1 MQAVAVPGLPQFD
14 QSVDLAS
21 TLAAAVV
28 HVQWPDGSQGI
39 ADGDILVCPSTSP
52 PWSPYFAVVAAVVT
66 DAGGVV
72 SHAAIEAREYGIPA
86 VVGTRLGTRRIPDG
100 AMVTVDG
107 SAGTITIEA

>member
-1 MQAVAVPGLPQFD
+1 M
-14 QSVDLAS
+14 
-21 TLAAAVV
+21 
-28 HVQWPDGSQGI
+28 
-39 ADGDILVCPSTSP
+39 
-52 PWSPYFAVVAAVVT
+52 VT